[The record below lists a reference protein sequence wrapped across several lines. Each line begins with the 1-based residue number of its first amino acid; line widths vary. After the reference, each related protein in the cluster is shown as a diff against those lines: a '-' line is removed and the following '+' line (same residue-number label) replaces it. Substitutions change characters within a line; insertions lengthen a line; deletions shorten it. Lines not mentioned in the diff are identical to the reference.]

1 MILTEICKRVLLTL
15 TILTAASTSARSAGW
30 ELVFSDEFNG
40 DKLDRTKWATRYLYQ
55 NETMDHFNDENQRYR
70 DGHVVADGVLNLIAK
85 KMPGSVSLYESAMIR
100 SHRTFYYGDRHLR
113 VCHQR
118 R

>member
-15 TILTAASTSARSAGW
+15 MILTAASTSARSAGW

-70 DGHVVADGVLNLIAK
+70 DGHVVADGVLSLTAK

-100 SHRTFYYGDRHLR
+100 SHRTFYYGYYE
-113 VCHQR
+113 
-118 R
+118 